1 MTIRRKT
8 AIVFLAALGSI
19 LLVLGSASKFILV
32 SGFEGIEREAL
43 RRDMDRAANALA
55 LQLATLRASAR
66 DYASWDDTYR
76 FMAEPTVDYLDANY
90 IATTLLNL
98 RVGLVAIAHPDGRV
112 AFATSLDPD
121 AGELAA
127 LAPDVLDAL
136 VRAGMLPQ
144 PDRPLESAS
153 GVVRL
158 PGGPA
163 LVAVEPILTSQG
175 LGPPRGVLLMGRRLD
190 RAVVDS
196 IGRTTLLEVSTG
208 PAPDSPFS
216 PRPQPAMT
224 DVAGARVS
232 LLSDQRI
239 TSEATVYDV
248 RDAPALTLSVAKDRA
263 IYRKAVQSLNAFA
276 ALLVLTG
283 IACFGIAGLVL
294 ERTVLRRITGL
305 SQAVSGIRDSRDI
318 SRRITVDGT
327 DEITALGREIN
338 RMLDGLEAMDTAQ
351 RRTADELRAAHAA
364 AEQANRAKGVFLAT
378 MSHEIRTP
386 LNAVIGLSELALG
399 SGRPGKLREY
409 LGDIKASAS
418 ILLELVDDILDVSKI
433 EAGGLVLES
442 APVDLRDVVRRTA
455 NLFRERMAAKS
466 LRFSTL
472 VDPALPPSLRGDST
486 RLQQVLVNLV
496 SNACKFTEVGEVV
509 LAVEVCSATPEAA
522 DLRFTVRDTG
532 IGIEPAM
539 QEQVFTPF
547 RQADCSTA
555 RRYGGTGLGLAIARD
570 LVALMGGRLEVESR
584 PGQGSTFQFDLSLPR
599 AEAVP
604 APPASNVLDMT
615 TLAGARVLLAEDN
628 AFNRKVA
635 REMLAGLGLAVTTAE
650 NGTEAVLAL
659 YQAEF
664 DALLMDLRMPE
675 MDGLEAT
682 RLIRSEARF
691 RDLPIIA
698 LTANV
703 LGDDRDACLAA
714 GMNDFVPKPVSMA
727 RLAEILCRW
736 IAPREGGG
744 ELPQP
749 APVRPAPAPGLDF
762 AGLTGIEVARGL
774 EVFGYD
780 ARALHEAILRFPA
793 HFVDTVPQIRRALDL
808 GDRVTAGRLA
818 HSLKAAAGQIGAN
831 ILARAARDVE
841 SAMDRAEDSLVRSLA
856 TDLEAALHALVV
868 AIHTY
873 SLDRTGPPPPP

>member
-8 AIVFLAALGSI
+8 ALVFLAALGSI

-32 SGFEGIEREAL
+32 SGFVGIEREAL
-43 RRDMDRAANALA
+43 HRDMDRAANALA
-55 LQLATLRASAR
+55 MQLTTLRASAR
-66 DYASWDDTYR
+66 DYASWDETYR
-76 FMAEPTVDYLDANY
+76 YMVEPTEEYLDANY
-90 IATTLLNL
+90 IPTTLLNL
-98 RVGLVAIAHPDGRV
+98 RVNLVAMVHPDGRV
-112 AFATSLDPD
+112 AFATGLDPE
-121 AGELAA
+121 AGELTA
-127 LAPDVLDAL
+127 LGPDTLDAL
-136 VRAGMLPQ
+136 ASAGMLPKA
-144 PDRPLESAS
+144 DRPLASAS
-153 GVVRL
+153 GLVRL
-158 PGGPA
+158 PDGPA
-163 LVAVEPILTSQG
+163 LVAVESILTSQG
-175 LGPPRGVLLMGRRLD
+175 LGPPRGVLLMGRLLD
-190 RAVVDS
+190 QAVVHS
-196 IGRTTLLEVSTG
+196 IGQTTLLEVSAK
-208 PAPDSPFS
+208 PAPKT
-216 PRPQPAMT
+216 RPTSGPLPAMT
-224 DVAGARVS
+224 DVEGAEVR
-232 LLSDQRI
+232 LLSDQNI

-248 RDAPALTLSVAKDRA
+248 RGAPALTLSVTKDRA
-263 IYRKAVQSLNAFA
+263 IYRKAVESLNAFA

-283 IACFGIAGLVL
+283 VTCFGIAGLVL

-305 SQAVSGIRDSRDI
+305 SRAVSGIRDSRDI
-318 SRRITVDGT
+318 SRRISVDGS

-338 RMLDGLEAMDTAQ
+338 RMLDGLEAMDAAQ
-351 RRTADELRAAHAA
+351 RRTADELRATHAA

-399 SGRPGKLREY
+399 SDRPGKLREY
-409 LGDIKASAS
+409 LGDIKTSAS
-418 ILLELVDDILDVSKI
+418 TLLELVDDILDVSKI

-442 APVDLRDVVRRTA
+442 APFDLRDVMRRTA
-455 NLFRERMAAKS
+455 NLFRERMTAKG
-466 LRFSTL
+466 LRFSSL
-472 VDPALPPSLRGDST
+472 VDPSLPPALRGDAT

-509 LAVEVCSATPEAA
+509 LAVEVRSATPEAA
-522 DLRFTVRDTG
+522 ELHFTVRDTG

-570 LVALMGGRLEVESR
+570 MVALMGGRLEVESQQ
-584 PGQGSTFQFDLSLPR
+584 GQGSTFHFDLSLPR

-604 APPASNVLDMT
+604 APPVPDVLDMT
-615 TLAGARVLLAEDN
+615 ALAGARVLLAEDN

-635 REMLAGLGLAVTTAE
+635 QEMLAGLGLAVTTAE

-659 YQAEF
+659 YQEEF
-664 DALLMDLRMPE
+664 DALLMDLRMPD

-703 LGDDRDACLAA
+703 LGEDRDSCLAA

-727 RLAEILCRW
+727 RLAEVLCRW
-736 IAPREGGG
+736 IAPRQGD
-744 ELPQP
+744 LQPPQP
-749 APVRPAPAPGLDF
+749 AAVRAAPPPGPDF
-762 AGLTGIEVARGL
+762 EGLTGIEIARGL
-774 EVFGYD
+774 AVFGND
-780 ARALHEAILRFPA
+780 ASALREAILRFPA
-793 HFVDTVPQIRRALDL
+793 HFVDTAPQIRRALDL

-818 HSLKAAAGQIGAN
+818 HSLKGAAGQIGATA
-831 ILARAARDVE
+831 LASAARAVE

-856 TDLEAALHALVV
+856 ADLEEALHALVD
-868 AIHTY
+868 AIHAY
-873 SLDRTGPPPPP
+873 SLNRADTPPPP